1 MKYLY
6 SRKPNPSEIHFGHGC
21 TIYADIP
28 EEIVL
33 KDGKPKKRVTY
44 QGEIWTRK

>member
-6 SRKPNPSEIHFGHGC
+6 SRKPNPSEIKFGHGC

-28 EEIVL
+28 EEFV
-33 KDGKPKKRVTY
+33 KKPDGSIKKRVKF
-44 QGEIWTRK
+44 QGEIWTR